1 MERNTVTSPF
11 LSISQLS
18 FHVPGESTSI
28 FNHLSLEISEG
39 EIVAILG
46 PSGSGKSSLLRII
59 CGLTPP
65 SSGTVQLQG
74 KDITHIAPHRRNIG
88 MVFQGTFLFPHLTVS
103 ENIAY
108 GLKMRKDSKEAQ
120 TLRVEEM
127 LDLIHL
133 SNFSERDIAHLSG
146 GETTR
151 VAIARA
157 LAPAPSLLLLD
168 EPLTGLDEHL
178 RIDLAKDLRTALT
191 TSGITAILVTH
202 DRNEAA
208 IVADRVVQ
216 FSDLISPS

>member
-1 MERNTVTSPF
+1 MTSPF
-11 LSISQLS
+11 LNISHLS
-18 FHVPGESTSI
+18 FQVPGEITPI
-28 FNHLSLEISEG
+28 FHDLSLEISEG

-59 CGLTPP
+59 CGLTPA
-65 SSGTVQLQG
+65 SSGTVQLKG
-74 KDITHIAPHRRNIG
+74 DDITNVAPHRRNIG

-108 GLKMRKDSKEAQ
+108 GLKMRKDTQESQAH
-120 TLRVEEM
+120 RVKEM
-127 LDLIHL
+127 LNLVHM
-133 SNFSERDIAHLSG
+133 SNFSQRDVAHLSG

-178 RIDLAKDLRTALT
+178 RIDLAKDLRAALT
-191 TSGITAILVTH
+191 ASGITAILVTH
-202 DRNEAA
+202 DRHEAA
-208 IVADRVVQ
+208 TIADRVVQ
-216 FSDLISPS
+216 FSDLISAS

>member
-1 MERNTVTSPF
+1 MHARY
-11 LSISQLS
+11 LSSEWKL
-18 FHVPGESTSI
+18 VEK
-28 FNHLSLEISEG
+28 SLI
-39 EIVAILG
+39 
-46 PSGSGKSSLLRII
+46 RITDSR
-59 CGLTPP
+59 G
-65 SSGTVQLQG
+65 VELQG
-74 KDITHIAPHRRNIG
+74 KDITHVAPHRRNIG

-108 GLKMRKDSKEAQ
+108 GLKMRKDSKESQ

-133 SNFSERDIAHLSG
+133 SNFSERDVAHLSG

-178 RIDLAKDLRTALT
+178 RIDLAKDLRIALT

-216 FSDLISPS
+216 FSDLISKVKGISTLLQKLNEIVLYYSNAQRALIILKKLMSFSYFLDKK

>member
-1 MERNTVTSPF
+1 MTSPF
-11 LSISQLS
+11 LNISHLS
-18 FHVPGESTSI
+18 FQVPGEITPI
-28 FNHLSLEISEG
+28 FHDLSLEISEG

-59 CGLTPP
+59 CGLTPA

-74 KDITHIAPHRRNIG
+74 DDITNVAPHRRNIG

-108 GLKMRKDSKEAQ
+108 GLKMRKDNKESQAH
-120 TLRVEEM
+120 RVKEM
-127 LDLIHL
+127 LNLVHM
-133 SNFSERDIAHLSG
+133 SNFSQRDVAHLSG

-178 RIDLAKDLRTALT
+178 RIDLAKDLRAALT
-191 TSGITAILVTH
+191 ASGITAILVTH

-208 IVADRVVQ
+208 TIADRVVQ
-216 FSDLISPS
+216 FSDLISAS

>member
-1 MERNTVTSPF
+1 VTSPF

-74 KDITHIAPHRRNIG
+74 NDITHVAPHRRKIG

-108 GLKMRKDSKEAQ
+108 GLKMRKDSKESQ

-133 SNFSERDIAHLSG
+133 SNFSERDVAHLSG

-157 LAPAPSLLLLD
+157 LAPTPSLLLLD

>member
-1 MERNTVTSPF
+1 MTSPF
-11 LSISQLS
+11 LNISQLS
-18 FHVPGESTSI
+18 FQVPGESTAI
-28 FNHLSLEISEG
+28 FSRLSLEISEG

-65 SSGTVQLQG
+65 SSGTIQLRG
-74 KDITHIAPHRRNIG
+74 IDVTNIAPHRRDIG
-88 MVFQGTFLFPHLTVS
+88 MVFQGTFLFPHLTVT

-108 GLKMRKDSKEAQ
+108 GLKMRKDSKASQE
-120 TLRVEEM
+120 LRVEEM
-127 LDLIHL
+127 LNLVHL
-133 SNFSERDIAHLSG
+133 THFAQREVAHLSG
-146 GETTR
+146 GESTR

-191 TSGITAILVTH
+191 ASGITAILVTH

-208 IVADRVVQ
+208 TIADRVVQ
-216 FSDLISPS
+216 FSDLISSL

>member
-1 MERNTVTSPF
+1 MTSPF

-28 FNHLSLEISEG
+28 FNHLSLEINEG

-59 CGLTPP
+59 CGLTPA
-65 SSGTVQLQG
+65 SSGNVELQG
-74 KDITHIAPHRRNIG
+74 KDITHVAPHRRNIG

-108 GLKMRKDSKEAQ
+108 GLKMRKDSKESQ

-133 SNFSERDIAHLSG
+133 SNFSERDVAHLSG

-178 RIDLAKDLRTALT
+178 RIDLAKDLRIALT

>member
-1 MERNTVTSPF
+1 MTSPF

-18 FHVPGESTSI
+18 FHIPGESSPI
-28 FNHLSLEISEG
+28 FNRMSLEIGEG

-65 SSGTVQLQG
+65 SSGTIQLLG
-74 KDITHIAPHRRNIG
+74 KDITNVAPHRRNIG
-88 MVFQGTFLFPHLTVS
+88 MVFQGTFLFPHLTVG
-103 ENIAY
+103 ENVAY
-108 GLKMRKDSKEAQ
+108 GLKMRKDSNESQAQ
-120 TLRVEEM
+120 RVEEM
-127 LDLIHL
+127 LNLVHL
-133 SNFSERDIAHLSG
+133 SHFSQRDVAHLSG

-191 TSGITAILVTH
+191 TAGITAILVTH

-216 FSDLISPS
+216 FSDLISLS

>member
-1 MERNTVTSPF
+1 MTSPF

-28 FNHLSLEISEG
+28 FNLLSLEISEG

-65 SSGTVQLQG
+65 SSGTVELQG
-74 KDITHIAPHRRNIG
+74 KDITHVAPHRRNIG

-108 GLKMRKDSKEAQ
+108 GLKMRKDSKESQ

-127 LDLIHL
+127 LNLVHL

>member
-1 MERNTVTSPF
+1 VTSPF
-11 LSISQLS
+11 LSISLLS

-59 CGLTPP
+59 CGLTSP
-65 SSGTVQLQG
+65 SSGTVELQG
-74 KDITHIAPHRRNIG
+74 KDITHVAPHRRNIG

-108 GLKMRKDSKEAQ
+108 GLKMRKDSKESQ

-133 SNFSERDIAHLSG
+133 SNFSERDVAHLSG

-178 RIDLAKDLRTALT
+178 RIDLAKDLRIALT

>member
-1 MERNTVTSPF
+1 MTSPF

-74 KDITHIAPHRRNIG
+74 KDITHVAPHRRNIG

-108 GLKMRKDSKEAQ
+108 GLKMRKDSKESQ

-127 LDLIHL
+127 LNLVHL

>member
-1 MERNTVTSPF
+1 VTSPF

-74 KDITHIAPHRRNIG
+74 KDITHVAPHRRNIG

-108 GLKMRKDSKEAQ
+108 GLKMRKDSKESQ

-127 LDLIHL
+127 LNLVHL

-178 RIDLAKDLRTALT
+178 RIDIAKDLRTALT

-216 FSDLISPS
+216 FSELISPS

>member
-1 MERNTVTSPF
+1 MTSPF
-11 LSISQLS
+11 LNISHLS
-18 FHVPGESTSI
+18 FQVPGEITPI
-28 FNHLSLEISEG
+28 FHDLSLEISEG

-59 CGLTPP
+59 CGLTPA
-65 SSGTVQLQG
+65 SSGTVQLKG
-74 KDITHIAPHRRNIG
+74 DDITNVAPHRRNIG

-108 GLKMRKDSKEAQ
+108 GLKMRKDTKESQAH
-120 TLRVEEM
+120 RVKEM
-127 LDLIHL
+127 LNLVHM
-133 SNFSERDIAHLSG
+133 SNFSQRDVAHLSG

-178 RIDLAKDLRTALT
+178 RIDLAKDLRAALT
-191 TSGITAILVTH
+191 ASGITAILVTH

-208 IVADRVVQ
+208 TIADRVVQ
-216 FSDLISPS
+216 FSDLVSAS

>member
-1 MERNTVTSPF
+1 M
-11 LSISQLS
+11 
-18 FHVPGESTSI
+18 
-28 FNHLSLEISEG
+28 SLEIGEG

-65 SSGTVQLQG
+65 SSGTIQLLG
-74 KDITHIAPHRRNIG
+74 KDITHVAPHRRNIG
-88 MVFQGTFLFPHLTVS
+88 MVFQGTFLFPHLTVG
-103 ENIAY
+103 ENVAY
-108 GLKMRKDSKEAQ
+108 GLKMRKDSNESQAQ
-120 TLRVEEM
+120 RVEEM
-127 LDLIHL
+127 LNLVHL
-133 SNFSERDIAHLSG
+133 SHFSQRDVAHLSG

-191 TSGITAILVTH
+191 TAGITAILVTH

-216 FSDLISPS
+216 FSDLISLS

>member
-1 MERNTVTSPF
+1 MTSPF
-11 LSISQLS
+11 LNISHLAFQI
-18 FHVPGESTSI
+18 PGESTPI
-28 FNHLSLEISEG
+28 FNHLSLNISEG

-59 CGLTPP
+59 CGLTPA
-65 SSGTVQLQG
+65 SSGTIHLQG
-74 KDITHIAPHRRNIG
+74 VYITSVAPHRRNIG

-108 GLKMRKDSKEAQ
+108 GLKMRKDSKESQ
-120 TLRVEEM
+120 TRRVEEM
-127 LDLIHL
+127 LNLVHK
-133 SNFSERDIAHLSG
+133 SNITQRDVAHLSG

-157 LAPAPSLLLLD
+157 LAPAPSFLLLD

-178 RIDLAKDLRTALT
+178 RIDLAKDLRAALT
-191 TSGITAILVTH
+191 ASHITAILVTH
-202 DRNEAA
+202 DRNEAS
-208 IVADRVVQ
+208 IIADRVVH

>member
-1 MERNTVTSPF
+1 VTSPF
-11 LSISQLS
+11 LSISELS

-74 KDITHIAPHRRNIG
+74 KDITYVAPHRRNIG

-108 GLKMRKDSKEAQ
+108 GLKMRKDGKESQ

-127 LDLIHL
+127 LNLVHL

>member
-1 MERNTVTSPF
+1 MTSPF
-11 LSISQLS
+11 LSISELS

-74 KDITHIAPHRRNIG
+74 KDITHVAPHRRNIG

-108 GLKMRKDSKEAQ
+108 GLKMRKDSKESQ

-133 SNFSERDIAHLSG
+133 SNFSERDVAHLSG

-178 RIDLAKDLRTALT
+178 RIDLAKDLRIALT

>member
-1 MERNTVTSPF
+1 VTSPF

-74 KDITHIAPHRRNIG
+74 KDITHVAPHRRNIG

>member
-1 MERNTVTSPF
+1 M
-11 LSISQLS
+11 
-18 FHVPGESTSI
+18 
-28 FNHLSLEISEG
+28 SLEIGEG

-65 SSGTVQLQG
+65 SSGTIQLLG
-74 KDITHIAPHRRNIG
+74 KDITHVAPHRRNIG
-88 MVFQGTFLFPHLTVS
+88 MVFQGTFLFPHLTVG
-103 ENIAY
+103 ENVAY
-108 GLKMRKDSKEAQ
+108 GLKMRKDSNESEAQ
-120 TLRVEEM
+120 RVEEM
-127 LDLIHL
+127 LNLVHL
-133 SNFSERDIAHLSG
+133 SHFSQRDVAHLSG

-191 TSGITAILVTH
+191 TAGITAILVTH

-216 FSDLISPS
+216 FSDLISLS

>member
-1 MERNTVTSPF
+1 MTSPF

-74 KDITHIAPHRRNIG
+74 KDITHVAPHRRKSG

-108 GLKMRKDSKEAQ
+108 GLKMRKDSKESQ

-127 LDLIHL
+127 LNLVHL

-191 TSGITAILVTH
+191 ASGITAILVTH

-216 FSDLISPS
+216 FSELISPS

>member
-1 MERNTVTSPF
+1 MTSPF

-74 KDITHIAPHRRNIG
+74 KDITHVAPHQRNIG

-108 GLKMRKDSKEAQ
+108 GLKMRKDSKESQ

-127 LDLIHL
+127 LNLVHL

-191 TSGITAILVTH
+191 ASGITAILVTH

-216 FSDLISPS
+216 FSELISPS

>member
-1 MERNTVTSPF
+1 VTSPF

-74 KDITHIAPHRRNIG
+74 KDITHVAPHRRNIG

-108 GLKMRKDSKEAQ
+108 GLKMRKDSKESQ

-127 LDLIHL
+127 LNLVHL

-216 FSDLISPS
+216 FSELISPS

>member
-1 MERNTVTSPF
+1 MTSPF
-11 LSISQLS
+11 LNISHLS
-18 FHVPGESTSI
+18 FQVPGEITPI
-28 FNHLSLEISEG
+28 FHHLSLEISEG

-59 CGLTPP
+59 CGLTPA
-65 SSGTVQLQG
+65 SSGTVHLQA
-74 KDITHIAPHRRNIG
+74 KDITNVAPHRRNIG

-108 GLKMRKDSKEAQ
+108 GLKMRKDTKESQAH
-120 TLRVEEM
+120 RVNEM
-127 LDLIHL
+127 LNLVHM
-133 SNFSERDIAHLSG
+133 SNFSQRDVAHLSG

-178 RIDLAKDLRTALT
+178 RIDLAKDLRAALT
-191 TSGITAILVTH
+191 ASGITAILVTH
-202 DRNEAA
+202 DRHEAA
-208 IVADRVVQ
+208 TIADRVVQ
-216 FSDLISPS
+216 FSDLISAS

>member
-1 MERNTVTSPF
+1 MTSPF

-39 EIVAILG
+39 EIVATLG

-65 SSGTVQLQG
+65 SSGTVELQG
-74 KDITHIAPHRRNIG
+74 KDITHVAPHRRNIG

-108 GLKMRKDSKEAQ
+108 GLKMRKDSKESQ

-133 SNFSERDIAHLSG
+133 SNFSERDVAHLSG

-178 RIDLAKDLRTALT
+178 RIDLAKDLRIALT

>member
-1 MERNTVTSPF
+1 VTSPF

-28 FNHLSLEISEG
+28 FNQLSLEISEG

-74 KDITHIAPHRRNIG
+74 KDITHVAPHRRNIG

-108 GLKMRKDSKEAQ
+108 GLKMRKDSKESQ
-120 TLRVEEM
+120 TLRVEKM
-127 LDLIHL
+127 LNLIHL
-133 SNFSERDIAHLSG
+133 TNFAQRDVEHLSG

-151 VAIARA
+151 VALARA

>member
-1 MERNTVTSPF
+1 MTSPF

-74 KDITHIAPHRRNIG
+74 KDITHVAPHRRNIG

-108 GLKMRKDSKEAQ
+108 GLKMRKDSKESQ

-133 SNFSERDIAHLSG
+133 SNFSERDVAHLSG

-157 LAPAPSLLLLD
+157 LAPTPSLLLLD

>member
-1 MERNTVTSPF
+1 MTSPF

-74 KDITHIAPHRRNIG
+74 KDITHVAPHRRNIG

-108 GLKMRKDSKEAQ
+108 GLKMRKDSKESQ

-127 LDLIHL
+127 LNLVHL

-216 FSDLISPS
+216 FSELISPS